1 MKIGIVT
8 DSTADLPRELVS
20 EYGIEVV
27 PLTVSLQG
35 REYRDGVDITPT
47 EFYRGLKAGG
57 PQPITSQPSPGV
69 FLDVYK
75 SLLTKFDAI
84 ISIHLTEMLSGTV
97 RTAQL
102 VREMMPEAM
111 IQVID
116 SRSTSMGLGGLV
128 LEAARAVKRGMHFD
142 EVVELVQR
150 LQEKVYFVVAL
161 DTLEHVCKG
170 GRVSKLQAFLGSILK
185 IKPLLRLNQG
195 EVEIIAKVRTHR
207 EAINKLLDEFKANIT
222 TGAGSIISVVH
233 TAAEEEAQKLKGIIQ
248 ETLGNVEIVLS
259 QAGPVLGA
267 HVGPG
272 ALALVSVPKA

>member
-8 DSTADLPRELVS
+8 DSTADLPPELIH
-20 EYGIEVV
+20 EYEIEIV
-27 PLTVSLQG
+27 PLTVSLHG
-35 REYRDGVDITPT
+35 REYRDGIDITPT

-57 PQPITSQPSPGV
+57 PEAFTSQPSPGV
-69 FLDVYK
+69 FIDAYRA
-75 SLLTKFDAI
+75 LLTRFDAL

-102 VREMMPEAM
+102 VKEMMPEAN

-128 LEAARAVKRGMHFD
+128 LEAARAVKRGMLVN
-142 EVVELVQR
+142 EVVELVNSLR
-150 LQEKVYFVVAL
+150 EKVYFVVAL

-170 GRVSKLQAFLGSILK
+170 GRVNKLQAFLGSLLQ

-195 EVEIIAKVRTHR
+195 EVEIIAKVRSRR
-207 EAINKLLDEFKANIT
+207 EAVAKLLEEFKAHIT
-222 TGAGSIISVVH
+222 TEAEMIISVVH
-233 TAAEEEAQKLKGIIQ
+233 TAAEEEAQKLKVIIQ
-248 ETLGNVEIVLS
+248 ETYENVEVVFS
-259 QAGPVLGA
+259 QAGPVLGT

-272 ALALVSVPKA
+272 VLALISVPKG

>member
-8 DSTADLPRELVS
+8 DSTADLPRELVR
-20 EYGIEVV
+20 EYEIEVV

-47 EFYRGLKAGG
+47 EFYRGMKAGG
-57 PQPITSQPSPGV
+57 PQPFTSQPSPGV

-75 SLLTKFDAI
+75 ALLTKFDAI

-102 VREMMPEAM
+102 VREMLPESL

-128 LEAARAVKRGMHFD
+128 LEAAQAVKRGMHFH
-142 EVVELVQR
+142 EVVELIQR
-150 LQEKVYFVVAL
+150 LKEKVYFVVAL

-207 EAINKLLDEFKANIT
+207 EAINRLLDEFKANIS

-248 ETLGNVEIVLS
+248 ETVGNVEIILS

-272 ALALVSVPKA
+272 VLALVSVPKA

>member
-8 DSTADLPRELVS
+8 DSTADLPQELVR
-20 EYGIEVV
+20 EYGIEIV
-27 PLTVSLQG
+27 PLTVSVQG

-57 PQPITSQPSPGV
+57 PQPFTSQPAPGV
-69 FLDVYK
+69 FIEAYK

-102 VREMMPEAM
+102 VREMMPEAN

-128 LEAARAVKRGMHFD
+128 LEAARAVRRGMLYP

-150 LQEKVYFVVAL
+150 LREKIYFVVAL

-207 EAINKLLDEFKANIT
+207 EAVVKLLDEFKSHIA

-233 TAAEEEAQKLKGIIQ
+233 TAAEEEAHKLKAIIQ
-248 ETLGNVEIVLS
+248 ETFGNVEIVMS
-259 QAGPVLGA
+259 QAGPVLGT

-272 ALALVSVPKA
+272 VLALVSVPKA